1 LQNISHGATATQV
14 CRFFYLL
21 HSGRLIS
28 PERSAQMLEDLSDP
42 HLHHKFVSQ
51 IENRAPGARLF
62 RKSGTWKQWHSDA
75 IMVRGTRW
83 RNYILVGLI
92 ESEDGESILRR
103 VLPAVETIIVPEEFA
118 GSMYEA

>member
-1 LQNISHGATATQV
+1 M
-14 CRFFYLL
+14 
-21 HSGRLIS
+21 
-28 PERSAQMLEDLSDP
+28 PEDLGDP

-62 RKSGTWKQWHSDA
+62 RKSGTWKQWHSDV

-103 VLPAVETIIVPEEFA
+103 MLPAVETIIVPEEFA
-118 GSMYEA
+118 GSMYES